1 MDALAQFLARHAVG
15 ILLSSTLLGVLV
27 VWAFWYVVRTRG
39 AVFWRAALGTWSWWQ
54 NTGLARRLARLPV
67 VGTLFVRSLSVFRY
81 LGLHAVVSFVI
92 AAVATTAFVELGEEI
107 GVGESLAEF
116 DVALA
121 AALERHLSSTTLRA
135 FALITRLG
143 DALVL
148 VPLAVGVA
156 VGMGLAR
163 RWPLVI
169 MWSVATAGGGL
180 LNVALK
186 QIFARARP
194 PHDHGW
200 IVETSYSFPSGHASG
215 AVVVYGLLAYLIVRY
230 SSSRWHV
237 PVTTGMMAL
246 ILFVGTSRVL
256 LQVHYFSDVLAGY
269 ASAAAWVALCIAGL
283 EAVRRRNGEL
293 PTA

>member
-1 MDALAQFLARHAVG
+1 MVCSFVVGEALVPRRRNPVTGSPGGEGGRRVEGAEGGCAGSRPPSVTAMRPRAKATHWSAMDALAQFLARHAVG

-54 NTGLARRLARLPV
+54 DTGLARRLARLPV
-67 VGTLFVRSLSVFRY
+67 VGTLFVRSLSAFRY

-230 SSSRWHV
+230 SSSRW
-237 PVTTGMMAL
+237 
-246 ILFVGTSRVL
+246 
-256 LQVHYFSDVLAGY
+256 
-269 ASAAAWVALCIAGL
+269 
-283 EAVRRRNGEL
+283 
-293 PTA
+293 